1 MVTPPRTPV
10 TPIAASYS
18 DGHYDEAQWYLGEA
32 LVYHQLERGGA
43 GKSVPKLKH
52 LIISNHP
59 IQANCRTM
67 SSQVMPFKKEYDQGI
82 HFFVAVKELDKV
94 LRIALGKVLDC
105 QLRPW
110 YG

>member
-1 MVTPPRTPV
+1 MKSQNLHSVKSQSTAEPWSGHMVTPPRTPV

-43 GKSVPKLKH
+43 GKSVPRLKH

-59 IQANCRTM
+59 IQASYRTM
-67 SSQVMPFKKEYDQGI
+67 SSQVMPFKKEYD
-82 HFFVAVKELDKV
+82 
-94 LRIALGKVLDC
+94 
-105 QLRPW
+105 
-110 YG
+110 